1 MSLVVATDVGGTCT
15 DTVIVED
22 GRSVFIGK
30 ALSTPP
36 DFADGVIASVRSAA
50 VTMQADLDDIFSQT
64 SLFIHG
70 STVVDNTLLERKGAR
85 TGLITTAG
93 FEDTLLVT
101 RGAYGRW
108 SGLSEEGLKHPV
120 ATDRPAPL
128 VPFELI
134 RGVTERVDYKGAVIR
149 ELDEAEVERVV
160 SYLLDEHQVQSVAVA
175 LLWSFANPVHE
186 QRIRHIIKARNPD
199 VHVSISSE
207 VAPVPGEYERTSTT
221 VINAYAGQVVNHYI
235 NNLQKLLGEFNYR
248 GPVLVMQGYGGLLPA
263 EQAAGRAVNMVE
275 CGPVAGVIGSK
286 FLGEGMG
293 DENIIAADMGGT
305 TFKVGIIQDGEI
317 EYAREPLI
325 DRFHYSV
332 PKIEVA
338 SIGAGGGSL
347 ITLEQDTGAPLVG
360 PQSAGADPGPICYGL
375 GGAQPTLT
383 DVLLLLGYIDPQRFL
398 GGAMTLDLENAN
410 RLFREQ
416 IARPLGL
423 SVEQAAIG
431 IFRVANAQV
440 TDLIHKI
447 TVEQGLDPR
456 DFVLHAF
463 GGSCPMLASTFAR
476 ELRVKRIIVPY
487 TASVNC
493 AFGLASTDVMHDYS
507 VTLTKSVPCPVDEVN
522 DIYEPMINAARQML
536 EREGFSGD
544 EMSFRWSVGFRYA
557 MQVHEI
563 VTPVRAATPLN
574 EEGLEQ
580 LANDFETLYE
590 NRYGKGSAYRDAGIE
605 MTRFR
610 LSAAGGIERPEF
622 SAQPLGDSDPGAA
635 LAGRRKI
642 FVDGHDSLSEADVF
656 DFEKLRPGNI
666 IVGPGVIHTPIT
678 TIVIQE
684 QQQGLMDGHK
694 NIIIEDE
701 PEIS

>member
-1 MSLVVATDVGGTCT
+1 MTFVVATDVGGTCT

-36 DFADGVIASVRSAA
+36 DFADGVIASIRSAA
-50 VTMQADLDDIFSQT
+50 TVMQVGLDEIFQNT

-120 ATDRPAPL
+120 ATNRPAPL
-128 VPFELI
+128 APFELI

-149 ELDEAEVERVV
+149 ALDEAEVEQAV
-160 SYLLDEHQVQSVAVA
+160 SDLIDAQQVESIAVA

-186 QRIRHIIKARNPD
+186 QRIRALIKAHNPD

-221 VINAYAGQVVNHYI
+221 VINAYAGKVVNSYI
-235 NNLQKLLGEFNYR
+235 NNLQRLLGEFNYR

-263 EQAAGRAVNMVE
+263 EQAAARAVNMLE

-286 FLGEGMG
+286 FLGDSMG
-293 DENIIAADMGGT
+293 DSNIIAADMGGT
-305 TFKVGIIQDGEI
+305 TFKVGIIQNGEV

-325 DRFHYSV
+325 DRYHYSA
-332 PKIEVA
+332 PKIDVA

-347 ITLEQDTGAPLVG
+347 ITLEEDTGAPLVG
-360 PQSAGADPGPICYGL
+360 PQSAGAAPGPICYGL
-375 GGAQPTLT
+375 GGTRPTVT

-398 GGAMTLDLENAN
+398 NGAMTLDTDATT

-416 IARPLGL
+416 IADPLGL
-423 SVEQAAIG
+423 SVEDAAMG

-463 GGSCPMLASTFAR
+463 GGTCPILAGAFAR
-476 ELRVKRIIVPY
+476 ELSVQRVVVPY

-507 VTLTKSVPCPVDEVN
+507 VILTKSAPCPAQDVN
-522 DIYEPMINAARQML
+522 TIFEPMLETATEML
-536 EREGFSGD
+536 EQEGFAQD
-544 EMSFRWSVGFRYA
+544 KMSFRWSVGFRYA
-557 MQVHEI
+557 LQVHEI
-563 VTPVRAATPLN
+563 ITPVRAATPLDQD
-574 EEGLEQ
+574 GLDR
-580 LANDFETLYE
+580 LVNDFEALYE

-610 LSAAGGIERPEF
+610 LSASGRIDHPDVA
-622 SAQPLGDSDPGAA
+622 AQALVDASPRAA
-635 LAGRRKI
+635 LSGRRRI
-642 FVDGHDSLSEADVF
+642 FVSGHDGLTEADIYDF
-656 DFEKLRPGNI
+656 DKLRPGNI
-666 IVGPGVIHTPIT
+666 MRGPAVIHTPIT
-678 TIVIQE
+678 TIVIQDR
-684 QQQGLMDGHK
+684 QQGFMDGHK
-694 NIIIEDE
+694 NIIIDLT
-701 PEIS
+701 

>member
-1 MSLVVATDVGGTCT
+1 MSFVVATDVGGTCT

-36 DFADGVIASVRSAA
+36 DFAEGVIASIRSAA
-50 VTMQADLDDIFSQT
+50 AGMQADLDDIFRQT
-64 SLFIHG
+64 TLFIHG

-120 ATDRPAPL
+120 ATDRPTPL
-128 VPFELI
+128 VPFGLI
-134 RGVTERVDYKGAVIR
+134 RGVAERVDYKGAVVR
-149 ELDEAEVERVV
+149 ELDEDEVGKAVRD
-160 SYLLDEHQVQSVAVA
+160 LIDEHQVESVAVA
-175 LLWSFANPVHE
+175 LLWSFANPAHE
-186 QRIRHIIKARNPD
+186 QRIRAIIRAHSPAT
-199 VHVSISSE
+199 HVSISSE
-207 VAPVPGEYERTSTT
+207 IAPAPGEYERTSTT
-221 VINAYAGQVVNHYI
+221 VINAYAGQVVSRYL
-235 NNLQKLLGEFNYR
+235 NNLQDLLTQHNYR

-263 EQAAGRAVNMVE
+263 GQAAERAVHMLE

-286 FLGEGMG
+286 FLGDGMG
-293 DENIIAADMGGT
+293 DGNIIAADMGGT

-332 PKIEVA
+332 PKIDVA

-347 ITLEQDTGAPLVG
+347 VSLERDTMAPLVG

-375 GGAQPTLT
+375 GGTQPTLT
-383 DVLLLLGYIDPQRFL
+383 DVLLLLGYIDPRRFL
-398 GGAMTLDLENAN
+398 NGAMTLDPENTV

-416 IARPLGL
+416 IAEPLGL

-476 ELRVKRIIVPY
+476 ELSVQRVIVPY

-507 VTLTKSVPCPVDEVN
+507 TTLTKSAPCPVEEIN
-522 DIYEPMINAARQML
+522 DIYEPMISAAQQAL
-536 EREGFSGD
+536 EQEGFSRD
-544 EMSFRWSVGFRYA
+544 RMRFRQSVGFRYA

-563 VTPVRAATPLN
+563 ITPVRAATPLD
-574 EEGLEQ
+574 EDGLEQ
-580 LANDFETLYE
+580 LINDFEALYE
-590 NRYGKGSAYRDAGIE
+590 SRYGKGSAYRDAGIE

-610 LSAAGGIERPEF
+610 LSASGMIARPAF
-622 SAQPLGDSDPGAA
+622 AAQPLAGASPDA
-635 LAGRRKI
+635 ARTGRRRI
-642 FVDGHDSLSEADVF
+642 FVNGRDRLTEAGIF
-656 DFEKLRPGNI
+656 DFEKLLPGNI
-666 IVGPGVIHTPIT
+666 IAGPAVIHTPIT
-678 TIVIQE
+678 TIVIQDN
-684 QQQGLMDGHK
+684 QQGQMDGYK
-694 NIIIEDE
+694 NIIIEMT
-701 PEIS
+701 

>member
-1 MSLVVATDVGGTCT
+1 MAFVVATDVGGTCT

-36 DFADGVIASVRSAA
+36 DFADGVIASIRSAA
-50 VTMQADLDDIFSQT
+50 AVMQTDLDDIFRQT
-64 SLFIHG
+64 TLFIHG

-85 TGLITTAG
+85 TGLVTTAG

-120 ATDRPAPL
+120 ATDRPASL
-128 VPFELI
+128 VPFGLI

-149 ELDEAEVERVV
+149 ELDENEVDQAV
-160 SYLLDEHQVQSVAVA
+160 SYLLDERQVESVAVA

-186 QRIRHIIKARNPD
+186 QRIRSIIRARNPD
-199 VHVSISSE
+199 VHVSVSSE

-221 VINAYAGQVVNHYI
+221 VINAYAGQVVGNYI
-235 NNLQKLLGEFNYR
+235 NDLQKLLGGFNYR

-286 FLGEGMG
+286 FLGDGMG
-293 DENIIAADMGGT
+293 DKNIIAADMGGT

-325 DRFHYSV
+325 DRFHYSA
-332 PKIEVA
+332 PKIDVA

-347 ITLEQDTGAPLVG
+347 VTLEQDTGAPLVG
-360 PQSAGADPGPICYGL
+360 PQSAGAAPGPICYGL
-375 GGAQPTLT
+375 GGTQPTLT

-398 GGAMTLDLENAN
+398 NGAMSLDTAATAK
-410 RLFREQ
+410 LFEEK
-416 IARPLGL
+416 IAEPLGL
-423 SVEQAAIG
+423 SVEEAAIG
-431 IFRVANAQV
+431 IFHVANAQV

-463 GGSCPMLASTFAR
+463 GGTCPILAGAFAR
-476 ELRVKRIIVPY
+476 ELSVQRVIVPY

-493 AFGLASTDVMHDYS
+493 AFGLASTDVMHEYG
-507 VTLTKSVPCPVDEVN
+507 VTLTKSAPCPAEEIN
-522 DIYEPMINAARQML
+522 AIYEPMVEAATQML
-536 EREGFSGD
+536 EQEGFSGD
-544 EMSFRWSVGFRYA
+544 KMSFRWSVGFRYA

-563 VTPVRAATPLN
+563 ITPVRAATPLDDDGM
-574 EEGLEQ
+574 ERLID
-580 LANDFETLYE
+580 DFEALYE

-610 LSAAGGIERPEF
+610 LSAAGRIERPEF
-622 SAQPLGDSDPGAA
+622 AAQPLADASPDAA
-635 LAGRRKI
+635 RTGRRRI
-642 FVDGHDSLSEADVF
+642 FVNGHDSLSEADIY

-666 IVGPGVIHTPIT
+666 INGPAVIHTPIT
-678 TIVIQE
+678 TIVVQDN
-684 QQQGLMDGHK
+684 QQGLMDGHK
-694 NIIIEDE
+694 NIIIG
-701 PEIS
+701 IT

>member
-1 MSLVVATDVGGTCT
+1 MPFVVATDVGGTCT

-22 GRSVFIGK
+22 GRTVFIGK

-50 VTMQADLDDIFSQT
+50 AAMQVDLDGIFRNT
-64 SLFIHG
+64 SLFVHG

-85 TGLITTAG
+85 TGLLTTAG

-120 ATDRPAPL
+120 VTNRPAPL

-134 RGVTERVDYKGAVIR
+134 RGVKERVDYKGAVIHKPN
-149 ELDEAEVERVV
+149 EAEVERVIGE
-160 SYLLDEHQVQSVAVA
+160 LIDDQQVESIAVA
-175 LLWSFANPVHE
+175 LLWSFVNPVHE
-186 QRIRHIIKARNPD
+186 QRIRTLIKARNPD

-207 VAPVPGEYERTSTT
+207 VAPAPGEYERTSTT
-221 VINAYAGQVVNHYI
+221 VINAYAGQVVNSYI
-235 NNLQKLLGEFNYR
+235 NNLQRLLGEFNYR

-263 EQAAGRAVNMVE
+263 EQAAARAVNMLE

-286 FLGEGMG
+286 FLGNGMG
-293 DENIIAADMGGT
+293 DNNVIAADMGGT
-305 TFKVGIIQDGEI
+305 TFKVGIIQDGEV

-325 DRFHYSV
+325 DRYHYSA
-332 PKIEVA
+332 PKIDVA

-347 ITLEQDTGAPLVG
+347 ITLEADTGAPLVG
-360 PQSAGADPGPICYGL
+360 PQSAGARPGPICYGL
-375 GGAQPTLT
+375 GGDRPTVT

-398 GGAMTLDLENAN
+398 NGAMTLDTDTTA

-416 IARPLGL
+416 IADPLGL

-463 GGSCPMLASTFAR
+463 GGTCPILAGVFAQ
-476 ELRVKRIIVPY
+476 ELSVQRVVVPY

-507 VTLTKSVPCPVDEVN
+507 VTLTKSAPCPAQEVN
-522 DIYEPMINAARQML
+522 AIFEPMLHTATQML
-536 EREGFSGD
+536 AQEGFTQD
-544 EMSFRWSVGFRYA
+544 KMSFKWSIGFRYA
-557 MQVHEI
+557 LQVHEI
-563 VTPVRAATPLN
+563 ITPVRAATPLDQD
-574 EEGLEQ
+574 GLER
-580 LANDFETLYE
+580 LIDDFEALYE

-610 LSAAGGIERPEF
+610 LSASGRIERPEVA
-622 SAQPLGDSDPGAA
+622 AQALTGASPDA
-635 LAGRRKI
+635 ARTGRRRI
-642 FVDGHDSLSEADVF
+642 FVSSHDSLSEADVY

-666 IVGPGVIHTPIT
+666 INGPAVIHTPIT
-678 TIVIQE
+678 TIVLQDR
-684 QQQGLMDGHK
+684 QRGFMDGHK
-694 NIIIEDE
+694 NIIIDLT
-701 PEIS
+701 

>member
-1 MSLVVATDVGGTCT
+1 MSFVVATDVGGTCT

-36 DFADGVIASVRSAA
+36 DFADGVIASIRSAA
-50 VTMQADLDDIFSQT
+50 AGMQADLDGIFRQT
-64 SLFIHG
+64 TLFIHG

-120 ATDRPAPL
+120 ATDRPTPL
-128 VPFELI
+128 VPFGLI
-134 RGVTERVDYKGAVIR
+134 RGVAERVDYKGAVVR
-149 ELDEAEVERVV
+149 ELDEDEVGKAVRD
-160 SYLLDEHQVQSVAVA
+160 LIDEHRVESVAVA

-186 QRIRHIIKARNPD
+186 QRIRAIIQAHSP
-199 VHVSISSE
+199 VTHVSISSE
-207 VAPVPGEYERTSTT
+207 IAPAPGEYERTSTT
-221 VINAYAGQVVNHYI
+221 VINAYAGQVVSRYL
-235 NNLQKLLGEFNYR
+235 NNLQELLTQHNYR
-248 GPVLVMQGYGGLLPA
+248 GPALVMQGYGGLLPA
-263 EQAAGRAVNMVE
+263 GQAAERAVHMLE

-286 FLGEGMG
+286 FLGDGMG
-293 DENIIAADMGGT
+293 DGNIIAADMGGT

-325 DRFHYSV
+325 DRFHYLV
-332 PKIEVA
+332 PKIDVA

-347 ITLEQDTGAPLVG
+347 VTLERDTMAPLVG
-360 PQSAGADPGPICYGL
+360 PQSAGAAPGPICYGL
-375 GGAQPTLT
+375 GGTQPTLT
-383 DVLLLLGYIDPQRFL
+383 DVLLLLGYIDPRRFL
-398 GGAMTLDLENAN
+398 NGAMTLDVENTV

-416 IARPLGL
+416 IAEPLGL

-431 IFRVANAQV
+431 IFRIANAQV

-476 ELRVKRIIVPY
+476 ELSVQRVIVPY

-507 VTLTKSVPCPVDEVN
+507 TTLTKSAPCPVEEIN
-522 DIYEPMINAARQML
+522 DIYEPMISAAQQAL
-536 EREGFSGD
+536 EQEGFSGD
-544 EMSFRWSVGFRYA
+544 RMRFRQSVGFRYA

-563 VTPVRAATPLN
+563 ITPVRAATPLD
-574 EEGLEQ
+574 EAGLEQ
-580 LANDFETLYE
+580 LINDFEALYE
-590 NRYGKGSAYRDAGIE
+590 SRYGKGSAYRDAGIE

-610 LSAAGGIERPEF
+610 LSASGMIARPAF
-622 SAQPLGDSDPGAA
+622 AAQPLAGASPDA
-635 LAGRRKI
+635 ARTGRRRI
-642 FVDGHDSLSEADVF
+642 FVNGRDSLTEAGIF
-656 DFEKLRPGNI
+656 DFEKLLPGNI
-666 IVGPGVIHTPIT
+666 IAGPAVIHTPIT
-678 TIVIQE
+678 TIVIQDN
-684 QQQGLMDGHK
+684 QQGQMDGYR
-694 NIIIEDE
+694 NIIIEMT
-701 PEIS
+701 

>member
-1 MSLVVATDVGGTCT
+1 MAFVVATDVGGTCT

-22 GRSVFIGK
+22 GRAVFIGK

-36 DFADGVIASVRSAA
+36 DFAGGVIASIRSAA
-50 VTMQADLDDIFSQT
+50 DVMEVDLEDIFRQT

-128 VPFELI
+128 VPFGLI
-134 RGVTERVDYKGAVIR
+134 RGVAERVDYKGAVIG
-149 ELDEAEVERVV
+149 ELDEAGVEQAV
-160 SYLLDEHQVQSVAVA
+160 SELLDEHRVESVAVA

-186 QRIRHIIKARNPD
+186 QRIRSIIRAHDPD
-199 VHVSISSE
+199 VHVSVSSE

-221 VINAYAGQVVNHYI
+221 VINAYAGQVVNRYI
-235 NNLQKLLGEFNYR
+235 SNLQKLLGEFNYR

-286 FLGEGMG
+286 FLGDGMG
-293 DENIIAADMGGT
+293 DSNIIAADMGGT

-332 PKIEVA
+332 PKIDVA

-347 ITLEQDTGAPLVG
+347 ITLEQGTGAPLVG
-360 PQSAGADPGPICYGL
+360 PRSAGADPGPICYGL
-375 GGAQPTLT
+375 GGTRPTLT
-383 DVLLLLGYIDPQRFL
+383 DVLLLLGYIDPQHFL
-398 GGAMTLDLENAN
+398 NGAMTLDLENTV

-416 IARPLGL
+416 IAEPLGL
-423 SVEQAAIG
+423 TVEAAAIG

-463 GGSCPMLASTFAR
+463 GGTCPILASAFAR
-476 ELRVKRIIVPY
+476 ELSVQRVIVPY

-507 VTLTKSVPCPVDEVN
+507 ATLTKSAPCPVEEVN
-522 DIYEPMINAARQML
+522 AIYEPMLKQAADML
-536 EREGFSGD
+536 DQEGFPPD
-544 EMSFRWSVGFRYA
+544 KMSFRWSVGFRYA

-563 VTPVRAATPLN
+563 ITPVRAATPLD

-580 LANDFETLYE
+580 LINDFETLYE

-605 MTRFR
+605 MTQFR
-610 LSAAGGIERPEF
+610 LSAAGRIDRPDVA
-622 SAQPLGDSDPGAA
+622 AQAYADSSPDAA
-635 LAGRRKI
+635 RTGRRRI
-642 FVDGHDSLSEADVF
+642 FVNGYDNLTEADIF
-656 DFEKLRPGNI
+656 DFEKLQPGNI
-666 IVGPGVIHTPIT
+666 IAGPAVIHTPIT
-678 TIVIQE
+678 TIVIQDG
-684 QQQGLMDGHK
+684 QQGQMDGYK
-694 NIIIEDE
+694 NIIIDLR
-701 PEIS
+701 